1 MVYTI
6 CKKQIKGVEMG
17 IKYRA
22 SMSKRDYKKL
32 PVDDLTDQG
41 NTAYVCDAVTIIP
54 SKHHRY
60 RHRLYENIDVVL
72 HRIDG
77 NPIKLRIDRD
87 GISIGSCVMLDIES
101 KTKYTGL
108 FPKFDERLMVYW
120 NGCELKINAYAV
132 ENVTKTV

>member
-1 MVYTI
+1 
-6 CKKQIKGVEMG
+6 MG

-32 PVDDLTDQG
+32 PVEDLTDQG
-41 NTAYVCDAVTIIP
+41 NTVYVCDAVTIIP

-60 RHRLYENIDVVL
+60 RHRLFENIDVVL
-72 HRIDG
+72 HRIEG

-87 GISIGSCVMLDIES
+87 GILIGSNVMLDIES

-108 FPKFDERLMVYW
+108 FPKQDTFDERLLVYW
-120 NGCELKINAYAV
+120 NGRRLKISTFTV
-132 ENVTKTV
+132 TDDTKTI